1 MNQQDFYKKLE
12 NFWYYY
18 KWYVIGGLFLLC
30 AIGIAIGSCA
40 AKEKVDFYAL
50 CAGERM
56 PTAIQSQQLE
66 EWLSEK
72 VSDANAAEEDRKR
85 ASLITV
91 ETTDQWNGTGSSAM
105 LVQVNSG
112 KMVLYILSEST
123 YKILHENEVLQDLS
137 FAGESPYLEKDRYL
151 LSASGA
157 LDQLDSFEGNAE
169 EYYLCLRKVEGTSFE
184 KSASKKMQEE
194 MAKDLIKRLIA
205 EEK

>member
-56 PTAIQSQQLE
+56 PTALQSQQLE

-72 VSDANAAEEDRKR
+72 VSEPNIAKEEQKQV
-85 ASLITV
+85 SLITV

-112 KMVLYILSEST
+112 KMVLYILSKST

-184 KSASKKMQEE
+184 KSASNKMQEK